1 MGALV
6 RVLMDACRDKV
17 DEVAQ
22 EIESEMKGIVG
33 GHSRS
38 GLAVGAIHIEN
49 TGEFSRFVGGTDGTG
64 TGTTGT
70 DHLAMLNDVNGNDRI
85 YPKHAR
91 ALYLKDY
98 NIWRGSVRPYGG
110 INFVGQIA
118 ARHGG

>member
-22 EIESEMKGIVG
+22 EIEGEMKGIVG

-38 GLAVGAIHIEN
+38 GMAVGAIHIEE
-49 TGEFSRFVGGTDGTG
+49 TGEFSRFVGGTGGEGTM
-64 TGTTGT
+64 
-70 DHLAMLNDVNGNDRI
+70 HLYYLNEGNGGGRI
-85 YPKHAR
+85 YPRTAK
-91 ALYLKDY
+91 ALWLSDY
-98 NIWRGSVRPYGG
+98 GIWRGSVRTYEG
-110 INFVGQIA
+110 IHFVEKIA